1 MAETPDIMPLGLGL
15 METVTTTEDRM
26 EDLKGRIDDL
36 EQQKTSL
43 ESEISA
49 LVEQIPILEMSRY
62 ASILESNTSS
72 LRLVR
77 DMLQVLSQD
86 RLGAATEAAAPPI
99 PSN

>member
-1 MAETPDIMPLGLGL
+1 

-62 ASILESNTSS
+62 AAILESNTSS

-86 RLGAATEAAAPPI
+86 RLGVASEAAAPSI

>member
-1 MAETPDIMPLGLGL
+1 
-15 METVTTTEDRM
+15 METETVVRTEDRM

-43 ESEISA
+43 ENEISA

-62 ASILESNTSS
+62 AAILESNTSS

-86 RLGAATEAAAPPI
+86 RLGSRSESTAPPI

>member
-1 MAETPDIMPLGLGL
+1 
-15 METVTTTEDRM
+15 M

-43 ESEISA
+43 ENEISA

-86 RLGAATEAAAPPI
+86 RLSAASEATAPPI

>member
-1 MAETPDIMPLGLGL
+1 

-36 EQQKTSL
+36 EHQKTSL

-86 RLGAATEAAAPPI
+86 RLGAATEAAPPI

>member
-1 MAETPDIMPLGLGL
+1 

-36 EQQKTSL
+36 EQQKTAL
-43 ESEISA
+43 ENEISA

-62 ASILESNTSS
+62 ASLLESNTSS

-86 RLGAATEAAAPPI
+86 RLGAANEATAPPI

>member
-1 MAETPDIMPLGLGL
+1 

-36 EQQKTSL
+36 ERQKTSL

-62 ASILESNTSS
+62 ASLLESNTSS

-86 RLGAATEAAAPPI
+86 RLGAASEAAAPQI

>member
-1 MAETPDIMPLGLGL
+1 

>member
-1 MAETPDIMPLGLGL
+1 

-86 RLGAATEAAAPPI
+86 RLGAASEAAAPPI

>member
-1 MAETPDIMPLGLGL
+1 

-36 EQQKTSL
+36 EQQKASL

-62 ASILESNTSS
+62 ASLLESNTSS

-86 RLGAATEAAAPPI
+86 RLGASSEAAAPPI

>member
-1 MAETPDIMPLGLGL
+1 
-15 METVTTTEDRM
+15 METETVARTEDRM

-36 EQQKTSL
+36 EQQRTSL

-62 ASILESNTSS
+62 AALLESNTSS

-86 RLGAATEAAAPPI
+86 RLGADSESAAPSS

>member
-1 MAETPDIMPLGLGL
+1 
-15 METVTTTEDRM
+15 METETVARTEDRM

-62 ASILESNTSS
+62 AAILESNTSS

-86 RLGAATEAAAPPI
+86 RLGAGSEAAAPSI

>member
-1 MAETPDIMPLGLGL
+1 

-86 RLGAATEAAAPPI
+86 RLGAASEATSPPI

>member
-1 MAETPDIMPLGLGL
+1 
-15 METVTTTEDRM
+15 METVVTTTEDRM

-86 RLGAATEAAAPPI
+86 RLGTASEAAAPSI

>member
-1 MAETPDIMPLGLGL
+1 

-49 LVEQIPILEMSRY
+49 LVEKIPILEMSRY
-62 ASILESNTSS
+62 AALLESNTSS

-77 DMLQVLSQD
+77 DMLQVLSQN
-86 RLGAATEAAAPPI
+86 RLGVETETAAPSI

>member
-1 MAETPDIMPLGLGL
+1 
-15 METVTTTEDRM
+15 METVVTTTEDRM

-86 RLGAATEAAAPPI
+86 RLGAASEAAAPPT

>member
-1 MAETPDIMPLGLGL
+1 

-36 EQQKTSL
+36 EQQKASL
-43 ESEISA
+43 ENEISA

-62 ASILESNTSS
+62 ASLLESNTSS

-86 RLGAATEAAAPPI
+86 RLGAASEAAAPAI

>member
-1 MAETPDIMPLGLGL
+1 VL

-43 ESEISA
+43 ENEISA

-62 ASILESNTSS
+62 ASLLESNTSS

-86 RLGAATEAAAPPI
+86 RLGAASEAAAPSI